1 MPTEVRSIFHLDA
14 SHRGPGSVS
23 RGLSQ
28 LLVDEL
34 CTYHPAARVVR
45 RDLGRGMPLVD
56 DAWIDASDTPADQR
70 TEAQRRTLAHSD
82 ALVEELRA
90 CEIWVLGTPIYNFGI
105 PPLLKAWV
113 DQICRARVTFAY
125 SEQGPRGLLEDRP
138 VFVTIASGGSKVGSE
153 REFLTPYLRHVLG
166 FVGIRDL
173 RIIAADQLLM
183 TGEAKIELARQ
194 QIRDAAASVRLD
206 RTG

>member
-1 MPTEVRSIFHLDA
+1 MPTEPRNILHLDA
-14 SHRGPGSVS
+14 SHRRQGSVS

-34 CTYHPAARVVR
+34 LARHPAARVVR
-45 RDLGRGMPLVD
+45 RDLGLGMPMID
-56 DAWIDASDTPADQR
+56 DAWIAASDTPADQR
-70 TEAQRRTLAHSD
+70 SAAQRQALAHSD

-90 CEIWVLGTPIYNFGI
+90 SDVWVIGTPIYNFGI
-105 PPLLKAWV
+105 PPLLKAWI

-138 VFVTIASGGSKVGSE
+138 VFVTIASGGSQVGSE

-166 FVGIRDL
+166 FIGIRDL

-194 QIRDAAASVRLD
+194 QIRDAAAGVELVRAS
-206 RTG
+206 

>member
-1 MPTEVRSIFHLDA
+1 MPTELRNILHLDA
-14 SHRGPGSVS
+14 SHRRQGSVS

-34 CTYHPAARVVR
+34 LARHPAARVVR
-45 RDLGRGMPLVD
+45 RDLGLGMPMID
-56 DAWIDASDTPADQR
+56 DAWIAASDTPADQR
-70 TEAQRRTLAHSD
+70 SAAQLQALAHSD

-90 CEIWVLGTPIYNFGI
+90 SDVWVIGTPIYNFGI
-105 PPLLKAWV
+105 PPLLKAWI

-138 VFVTIASGGSKVGSE
+138 VFVTIASGGSQVGSE

-166 FVGIRDL
+166 FIGIRDL

-194 QIRDAAASVRLD
+194 QIRDAAAGVELVRAS
-206 RTG
+206 